1 MAPLTPLR
9 ATLDG
14 EPTDSFV
21 EYCKQRAN
29 PGGSLITE
37 ATFINRLSG
46 GFPHGPGIYTQS
58 QVDQWKKV
66 VSAVHEK
73 YEKEEGKSV
82 IFLQVWHIGGAGTKF
97 LNPNEEQVVGP
108 SAIAIGGSSVL
119 TDRPFEVPCALE
131 IEDIQKLIEDHRQAV
146 LNVIDAGFDGVEISS
161 ATGYLLDQFI
171 NSNSKQTHEPSWWN
185 HCEYMSL
192 CT

>member
-1 MAPLTPLR
+1 MATDNHNKALFSPAKLGNYYLKHRVVLAPLTPLR

-21 EYCKQRAN
+21 EYYKQRAN

-73 YEKEEGKSV
+73 YEKEEDK
-82 IFLQVWHIGGAGTKF
+82 
-97 LNPNEEQVVGP
+97 
-108 SAIAIGGSSVL
+108 
-119 TDRPFEVPCALE
+119 
-131 IEDIQKLIEDHRQAV
+131 
-146 LNVIDAGFDGVEISS
+146 
-161 ATGYLLDQFI
+161 
-171 NSNSKQTHEPSWWN
+171 
-185 HCEYMSL
+185 
-192 CT
+192 